1 MSKLAAEARPL
12 PDAAASDRIIG
23 LMIREAVTAERDR
36 RGWNNLKL
44 SQESGVPYSRLY
56 EWLNDPAKTIH
67 SGHLESLMRVLG
79 LRVCRGRVSVES
91 AAKKRAGK

>member
-1 MSKLAAEARPL
+1 MSKLAAVARPL

-36 RGWNNLKL
+36 RAWNNLKL

-79 LRVCRGRVSVES
+79 LRICRGRVTIEPVTKRR
-91 AAKKRAGK
+91 AAK